1 VETKKVTVI
10 VYPDE
15 DGGFTAV
22 MPYFN
27 CSLVSQGTCLTA
39 QGWTSDEA
47 LTEARVLLEQYL
59 SSTGAEGL
67 AHLENARLEGLEV
80 RELEVELNGS

>member
-1 VETKKVTVI
+1 METKKVTVI

-47 LTEARVLLEQYL
+47 LTEARVLLEGYL
-59 SSTGAEGL
+59 DQAGTEGRY
-67 AHLENARLEGLEV
+67 HLQHAWLEGLEV
-80 RELEVELNGS
+80 RELEVDEW